1 MLTENSKVNIYI
13 KEDRNLDYSKDPIV
27 SFDGKEEIIKNKE
40 YVFNKLKFSTKYY
53 VKVQLVVESFNEF
66 GKDMLAMD
74 ENRCEFET
82 KNLI

>member
-1 MLTENSKVNIYI
+1 MISYFVSYLGNVIFNSFFVN
-13 KEDRNLDYSKDPIV
+13 
-27 SFDGKEEIIKNKE
+27 KEEIIKNKE

-74 ENRCEFET
+74 ENRCDHTFLQTQGE
-82 KNLI
+82 KILHS